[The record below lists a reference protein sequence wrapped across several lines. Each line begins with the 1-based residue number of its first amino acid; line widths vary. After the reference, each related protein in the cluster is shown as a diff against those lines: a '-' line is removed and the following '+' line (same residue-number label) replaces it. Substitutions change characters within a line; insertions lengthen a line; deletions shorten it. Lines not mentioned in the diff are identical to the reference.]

1 VLRRLNEVSATDT
14 VVTRVEAHVIDN
26 SVFAQGEFS
35 AEFAATALA
44 IINFVFA
51 KFAKFFV

>member
-1 VLRRLNEVSATDT
+1 MRCLNEVSATDT

>member
-26 SVFAQGEFS
+26 SVFAQAEFS
-35 AEFAATALA
+35 AEFAATTLA

-51 KFAKFFV
+51 KFAKLFV